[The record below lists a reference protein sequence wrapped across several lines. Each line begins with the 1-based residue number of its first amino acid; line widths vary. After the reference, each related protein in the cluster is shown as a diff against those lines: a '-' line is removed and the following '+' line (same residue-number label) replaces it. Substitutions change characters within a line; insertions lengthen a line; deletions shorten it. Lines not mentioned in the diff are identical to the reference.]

1 MSRQLE
7 LDINRPSWA
16 ETDFGSE
23 IKDLWS
29 VRTNSSFTQNKNE
42 SMSDDINSA
51 MNTNNAHQAATK
63 EL

>member
-16 ETDFGSE
+16 DTDFRSE
-23 IKDLWS
+23 VKSLWS
-29 VRTNSSFTQNKNE
+29 VREDNSPAQSKNKPVLDDLESMMTTNSE
-42 SMSDDINSA
+42 R
-51 MNTNNAHQAATK
+51 QAATK

>member
-16 ETDFGSE
+16 DTDFHSE
-23 IKDLWS
+23 VKSLWS
-29 VRTNSSFTQNKNE
+29 GRKHNSPAQSKNKCVL
-42 SMSDDINSA
+42 DDLEPMMTANSE
-51 MNTNNAHQAATK
+51 HLVVTK

>member
-16 ETDFGSE
+16 DTDFRSE
-23 IKDLWS
+23 VKDLWS
-29 VRTNSSFTQNKNE
+29 VRKNNSPAQSKNE
-42 SMSDDINSA
+42 SASDDMESV
-51 MNTNNAHQAATK
+51 MNANNEYKATAK

>member
-16 ETDFGSE
+16 DTDFRSE
-23 IKDLWS
+23 VKDLWS
-29 VRTNSSFTQNKNE
+29 VRKNNTPADSENE
-42 SMSDDINSA
+42 SVLDDMESV
-51 MNTNNAHQAATK
+51 MNVNNEHQTTAK

>member
-16 ETDFGSE
+16 DTNFRSE
-23 IKDLWS
+23 VKSLWS
-29 VRTNSSFTQNKNE
+29 VRKDNSPAQSKNKSVLDDLESMVTTNSE
-42 SMSDDINSA
+42 
-51 MNTNNAHQAATK
+51 HQAATK